1 MQFDQMKRREF
12 ITLLGGAVTWP
23 VAVRGQQ
30 PKIPVIGFLSSRG
43 ARDSAN
49 VLDDFHRGLTETG
62 VVIGQNAEIIY
73 SWAEGHYDRL
83 PALAAELVS
92 RQVAVIV
99 ATGGDPSVFAAKAA
113 TATIPIVFTGSNDPV
128 KLGWVASL
136 NRPGGNITG
145 FSLFVGGTLDTK
157 RFELLHELVPKATV
171 IAMLVDQN
179 YPLAELG
186 VTQMHAAAQRL
197 ALQIVP
203 LRVGAES
210 ELDAAFAT
218 LVQRGA
224 GALYVGSSGFFNAR
238 RDIIVGLAARHAI
251 PAIYEWRESVAAG
264 GLASYG
270 TRLEDAY
277 HQIGFYAGSIILKG
291 AKPADLPVVQPTKF
305 YLVINLKT
313 AKALGIAVPLTLQ
326 VAADEVID

>member
-1 MQFDQMKRREF
+1 M
-12 ITLLGGAVTWP
+12 
-23 VAVRGQQ
+23 
-30 PKIPVIGFLSSRG
+30 
-43 ARDSAN
+43 
-49 VLDDFHRGLTETG
+49 
-62 VVIGQNAEIIY
+62 
-73 SWAEGHYDRL
+73 
-83 PALAAELVS
+83 
-92 RQVAVIV
+92 AVIV

-224 GALYVGSSGFFNAR
+224 GALYVGSSSFFNAR

-291 AKPADLPVVQPTKF
+291 ASS
-305 YLVINLKT
+305 
-313 AKALGIAVPLTLQ
+313 VPNAMSQ
-326 VAADEVID
+326 SIG

>member
-1 MQFDQMKRREF
+1 MKRRKF
-12 ITLLGGAVTWP
+12 ITLLGGAATAWP
-23 VAVRGQQ
+23 LAARAQQ
-30 PKIPVIGFLSSRG
+30 PALPVIGFLSSRG

-49 VLDDFHRGLTETG
+49 VLSEFHRGLSETG
-62 VVIGQNAEIIY
+62 VVLRQNAEIIY

-83 PALAAELVS
+83 PALAADFVS

-113 TATIPIVFTGSNDPV
+113 TATIPIVFTFSDDPV
-128 KLGWVASL
+128 TAGLVASL

-145 FSLFVGGTLDTK
+145 FSLFVGGTLEAK
-157 RFELLHELVPKATV
+157 RFALLHELVPKATV

-179 YPLAELG
+179 FPLAEIG
-186 VTQMHAAAQRL
+186 VTQVQAAAQSL
-197 ALQIVP
+197 ALQLVP
-203 LRVGAES
+203 LRIGAEG

-218 LVQRGA
+218 LAQRGA
-224 GALYVGSSGFFNAR
+224 GALYVGSSSLFNAR

-251 PAIYEWRESVAAG
+251 PAIYEWREFAAAG

-277 HQIGFYAGSIILKG
+277 HQIGFYAGSILKG

-305 YLVINLKT
+305 DLVINLKT
-313 AKALGIAVPLTLQ
+313 AKALGLTVPQTLQ
-326 VAADEVID
+326 AAADEVIE

>member
-1 MQFDQMKRREF
+1 MQFDQMRRREF
-12 ITLLGGAVTWP
+12 ITLLGGAVTSP

-49 VLDDFHRGLTETG
+49 VLGDFHRGLTETG
-62 VVIGQNAEIIY
+62 VVLGQNAEIIY

-113 TATIPIVFTGSNDPV
+113 TATIPIVFTGSDDPV

-145 FSLFVGGTLDTK
+145 FSLFVGGTLDLK

-224 GALYVGSSGFFNAR
+224 GALYVGSSSFFNAR

-251 PAIYEWRESVAAG
+251 PAIYEWREFVAAG

-277 HQIGFYAGSIILKG
+277 HQIGFYAGSILKG

-313 AKALGIAVPLTLQ
+313 AKALGIDR
-326 VAADEVID
+326 AAHAASRCR

>member
-1 MQFDQMKRREF
+1 
-12 ITLLGGAVTWP
+12 
-23 VAVRGQQ
+23 
-30 PKIPVIGFLSSRG
+30 
-43 ARDSAN
+43 
-49 VLDDFHRGLTETG
+49 LDL
-62 VVIGQNAEIIY
+62 
-73 SWAEGHYDRL
+73 
-83 PALAAELVS
+83 
-92 RQVAVIV
+92 
-99 ATGGDPSVFAAKAA
+99 
-113 TATIPIVFTGSNDPV
+113 
-128 KLGWVASL
+128 
-136 NRPGGNITG
+136 
-145 FSLFVGGTLDTK
+145 K

-224 GALYVGSSGFFNAR
+224 GALYVGSSSFFNAR

-251 PAIYEWRESVAAG
+251 PAIYEWRESVAVG

-270 TRLEDAY
+270 SRLEEGNPMPTYTVTSVEGCLDTTNSSS
-277 HQIGFYAGSIILKG
+277 HGYAKCRPTRGYPHRLKG
-291 AKPADLPVVQPTKF
+291 RHESPNFL
-305 YLVINLKT
+305 
-313 AKALGIAVPLTLQ
+313 KALLLG
-326 VAADEVID
+326 